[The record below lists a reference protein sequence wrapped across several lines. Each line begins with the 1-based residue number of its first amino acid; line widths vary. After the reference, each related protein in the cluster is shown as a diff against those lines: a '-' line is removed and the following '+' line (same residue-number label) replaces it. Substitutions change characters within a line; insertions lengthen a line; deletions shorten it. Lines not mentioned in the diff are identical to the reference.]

1 MVRKIGTHIVALIAI
16 AIAIGML
23 GTETWATSAA
33 TKLPVRI
40 IKITFE
46 SAAREKFVEHVRSF
60 AKSQAFEIRVRQR
73 SPDPDDTFIQMR
85 RQDAELLIVRV
96 RTAQSQELRYDVGT
110 YANGDQ
116 PLPIDTVDQL
126 VEILRAT
133 VEAAPITTFTITK

>member
-1 MVRKIGTHIVALIAI
+1 MVRKIHTLFIALIAL

-23 GTETWATSAA
+23 GTEAWTTSTATRH
-33 TKLPVRI
+33 PVRT

-60 AKSQAFEIRVRQR
+60 AESQAFEIRVRQR

-85 RQDAELLIVRV
+85 RQDAELLVVRV
-96 RTAQSQELRYDVGT
+96 RTSQPQELRYDVGI
-110 YANGDQ
+110 YANGEQ
-116 PLPIDTVDQL
+116 PLPIDTVGQL

-133 VEAAPITTFTITK
+133 VEAVPIATFTITK